1 MAVVTEVP
9 QNDEDGELDPKPRVI
24 GVVSQEDI
32 VEDILKGEI
41 EDEYNLVEMKN
52 QRVMIKQKLALM
64 FSDRKANNVINQAE
78 LLAVREFLEN
88 ELIPFNHKNINQ
100 IAL

>member
-41 EDEYNLVEMKN
+41 EDEFNLVEMKN
-52 QRVMIKQKLALM
+52 
-64 FSDRKANNVINQAE
+64 
-78 LLAVREFLEN
+78 
-88 ELIPFNHKNINQ
+88 
-100 IAL
+100 

>member
-1 MAVVTEVP
+1 MKSFQENEFKLAIVTEVPP
-9 QNDEDGELDPKPRVI
+9 QNDEDGELDPRPRVI

-64 FSDRKANNVINQAE
+64 FSDRKANNVIN
-78 LLAVREFLEN
+78 
-88 ELIPFNHKNINQ
+88 
-100 IAL
+100 